1 MKITFVW
8 ASGSTESLGW
18 LAAVATSFENPSGH
32 SRWEIGH
39 IIKTQTEPKGNEHLC
54 FLSPGDIFPGI
65 SLHRFPAYK
74 DQTSR
79 VKKEIGVH
87 THSRYQLCVCTGIN
101 YNKRQCAMSSE

>member
-39 IIKTQTEPKGNEHLC
+39 IIKTQTEPKGNEHLF
-54 FLSPGDIFPGI
+54 FLSPGEIFSLASLCIGFLPTKTKPVGSRKRSVYIHTADI
-65 SLHRFPAYK
+65 S
-74 DQTSR
+74 
-79 VKKEIGVH
+79 
-87 THSRYQLCVCTGIN
+87 CV
-101 YNKRQCAMSSE
+101 YVQE